1 MSLLDAIEAK
11 INEASNKPEPKVEV
25 KSEPKPEVKV
35 EAKPEKEVIREEKV
49 EEPKIEEIDD
59 DAEEIKK
66 ALSFKETI
74 KEVRKEAKEQ
84 PRIER
89 IIEDGVERDITIEE
103 LKKGYQKSSV
113 SGKRFDEASK
123 KLKEAQAIEGQV
135 QDFVDLLNSNP
146 IVGLYEVLGEERTNQ
161 VLEQYR
167 REMMEF
173 EQMTPEAKE
182 NFLLKR
188 RLEARDTT
196 TKFKVERE
204 QEVLDN
210 EEAQYHKEDL
220 TMKVEKVAD
229 NFGLN
234 TNEMKIALLNKMR
247 AYAQYKGPRE
257 KLDMSELEILAEQ
270 VRDEFSSMLKNRVK
284 GLKGEQL
291 IKELG
296 NDVVDEVRKELLNQY
311 KQQRG
316 QKVQVAEKDIPK
328 KQTRKFETQEDARKF
343 WDDPTSF

>member
-1 MSLLDAIEAK
+1 MSLLDALDAK
-11 INEASNKPEPKVEV
+11 INEAVNKPEPTK
-25 KSEPKPEVKV
+25 EVKV
-35 EAKPEKEVIREEKV
+35 EAKPEPKV
-49 EEPKIEEIDD
+49 EAKPEIIEEPETQVSEV
-59 DAEEIKK
+59 EEEDIEEK
-66 ALSFKETI
+66 ALSFKDAI
-74 KEVRKEAKEQ
+74 KEVKKEVKDQ

-89 IIEDGVERDITIEE
+89 IIEDGIERDITIDE
-103 LKKGYQKSSV
+103 LKKGYQKASV

-123 KLKEAQAIEGQV
+123 KLKDAQAIESQV

-146 IVGLYEVLGEERTNQ
+146 IVGLYEVLGEDRTNQ

-173 EQMTPEAKE
+173 EQMSPEAKE

-220 TMKVEKVAD
+220 TLKVEKVAE

-234 TNEMKIALLNKMR
+234 TNEMKLALLNKMK
-247 AYAQYKGPRE
+247 AYSQYKGPRE
-257 KLDMSELEILAEQ
+257 KLDLSELEILAEQ
-270 VRDEFSSMLKNRVK
+270 VREEFGTMLKNRVK

-291 IKELG
+291 IRELG

-316 QKVQVAEKDIPK
+316 QKIHVAEKDAPK
-328 KQTRKFETQEDARKF
+328 RTVKKFETPEDMRKF
-343 WDDPTSF
+343 WENPTEY

>member
-11 INEASNKPEPKVEV
+11 INEVSTKPEPKVEV
-25 KSEPKPEVKV
+25 KEAKVEKPEPKIEVK
-35 EAKPEKEVIREEKV
+35 PEVIREEEPKV
-49 EEPKIEEIDD
+49 EAVEDEEDIEE
-59 DAEEIKK
+59 K

-89 IIEDGVERDITIEE
+89 IIEDGVERDITIDE

-123 KLKEAQAIEGQV
+123 KLKEAQTIEGQV

-167 REMMEF
+167 REMDEYQ
-173 EQMTPEAKE
+173 QMTPEAKE

-210 EEAQYHKEDL
+210 NEAQYHKEDL
-220 TMKVEKVAD
+220 TLKVEKVSE

-247 AYAQYKGPRE
+247 TYSQYKGPRE

-270 VRDEFSSMLKNRVK
+270 VRDEFGAMTRNRVK

-291 IKELG
+291 IRELG

-316 QKVQVAEKDIPK
+316 QKIAVAEKDVPK
-328 KQTRKFETQEDARKF
+328 KTVRKFDTQEDARKF
-343 WDDPTSF
+343 WDNPTEF